1 MAELHIKTAK
11 ELYDFQSGKY
21 GWGEAND
28 PLYVYLDNDIDM
40 NDLCDAQGHP
50 KYFPSDTTEK
60 TYCYFNG
67 GGFTVKN
74 IYFFNTSA
82 SFILINRYK
91 EYSNV
96 VFKDILI
103 VSSEPY
109 LIRWS
114 VYDTWSEYRIH
125 DVFFYGGVYSTGNAE
140 LLCGISGLN
149 YNSGLAL
156 IGPNIIFTGILYASV
171 SCAFLSQRSTAYN
184 GYYGEVNFQQC
195 GFVGRMVAGG
205 NCIFL
210 WRRSS
215 GGAGYAN
222 YCFCILRSATNF
234 CISWNDATGNTAQ
247 FKNFYLVAYDIKSKT
262 IRQNVNNIGAVTYS
276 CYDSTKLEQAG
287 ITFDSNLFISETTE
301 HMKDPIYMADT
312 YGYPS

>member
-1 MAELHIKTAK
+1 M
-11 ELYDFQSGKY
+11 G
-21 GWGEAND
+21 GGEDD

-50 KYFPSDTTEK
+50 KYFPSDTNEK
-60 TYCYFNG
+60 DYCYFDG

-74 IYFFNTSA
+74 VYFFDTSA
-82 SFILINRYK
+82 NFILISRYK

-103 VSSEPY
+103 VSNGPY
-109 LIRWS
+109 LIRWN
-114 VYDTWSEYRIH
+114 VYNTWSEYRIH
-125 DVFFYGGVYSTGNAE
+125 DVFFYGGVYSTGDAE
-140 LLCGISGLN
+140 LLCGISGGG
-149 YNSGLAL
+149 YNGGLSL
-156 IGPNIIFTGILYASV
+156 IGPNIIFTGVVYSSAT
-171 SCAFLSQRSTAYN
+171 CTFLSQRSNAW
-184 GYYGEVNFQQC
+184 YGEVNFQQC

-205 NCIFL
+205 NCIFS
-210 WRRSS
+210 WRRGSEH
-215 GGAGYAN
+215 AGYVN

-234 CISWNDATGNTAQ
+234 HISWNDATRSTTQ

-262 IRQNVNNIGAVTYS
+262 ITQNVNGIGTVSNS
-276 CYDSTKLEQAG
+276 CYDSTKLEQAE
-287 ITFDSNLFISETTE
+287 ITFNGNLFISETTE